1 MPNII
6 TKTPVCSENMS
17 VTMPGFGVVPDY
29 GKFTALIYA
38 WWKGSVNCLFFII
51 KCFIFYLYF
60 IF

>member
-6 TKTPVCSENMS
+6 TKTPVCSENMC

-38 WWKGSVNCLFFII
+38 WWKGSVNCVFF
-51 KCFIFYLYF
+51 YY
-60 IF
+60 